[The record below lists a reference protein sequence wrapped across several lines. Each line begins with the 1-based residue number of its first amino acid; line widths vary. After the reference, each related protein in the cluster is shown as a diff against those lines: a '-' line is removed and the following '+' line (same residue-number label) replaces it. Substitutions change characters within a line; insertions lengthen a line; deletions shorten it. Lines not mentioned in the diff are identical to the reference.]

1 MTYYLLLKGDTE
13 KDTIYETNVLG
24 EVSFKVFYPSVGFI
38 MLNRIA
44 KDKPEILETAKILEA
59 LNTQWKIDV
68 PKQKNVR
75 AHQIDEKGVIITGN
89 GVTAVKIGEDVLP
102 FLGDVPILEK
112 FPYVIVDMGA
122 IKFVCK
128 GANIMRPGITK
139 FSDFEKGEIVCV
151 IEESQHKFLAVGKA
165 EIPSKQLDE
174 TKKGEVIKNM
184 HYISDIFWESEK
196 EIKY

>member
-1 MTYYLLLKGDTE
+1 LKSNLIS
-13 KDTIYETNVLG
+13 K
-24 EVSFKVFYPSVGFI
+24 S
-38 MLNRIA
+38 
-44 KDKPEILETAKILEA
+44 ETAKIFEE

-75 AHQIDEKGVIITGN
+75 THQIDEKGVIITGN
-89 GVTAVKIGEDVLP
+89 GVTAVKIGEDILP

-128 GANIMRPGITK
+128 GANIMRPGITI

-165 EIPSKQLDE
+165 KMSSKQLDE
-174 TKKGEVIKNM
+174 TEHGEVIKNM

>member
-1 MTYYLLLKGDTE
+1 MKSNLISK
-13 KDTIYETNVLG
+13 
-24 EVSFKVFYPSVGFI
+24 S
-38 MLNRIA
+38 
-44 KDKPEILETAKILEA
+44 ETAKIFEA
-59 LNTQWKIDV
+59 LNIQWKIDV

-89 GVTAVKIGEDVLP
+89 GVTAVKIGEDILP

-139 FSDFEKGEIVCV
+139 FSDFEKGEIVYV

-165 EIPSKQLDE
+165 EMPSKQLDE